1 MDFVRISGVLVTALV
16 HGSIFGALVSFSNWD
31 VNAEEPKLTDMT
43 VIEASLAYKSTAKP
57 TKQPQKPRRAP
68 KPRNA
73 VKPQGVSRDEQQVP
87 SEHKPEPTPKRPE
100 QAEEPDYSKLF
111 EKYRD
116 MRQSS
121 EEEEEALPVEDVP
134 QQGGGGA
141 FDGSKHG
148 FAEVSKGDPY
158 MQELAADVYEGW
170 EVPTLEKG
178 TGTTIGCVRLKE
190 DGRILE
196 TNVWKSENANIARSV
211 ELALRRLEEQRKSG
225 NKPVPRHLMDATAQW
240 ICFKFT
246 I

>member
-1 MDFVRISGVLVTALV
+1 MDFVRLSGVLITALV
-16 HGSIFGALVSFSNWD
+16 HGSIFGALVAFSNWD
-31 VNAEEPKLTDMT
+31 TTSEGPKLKDMT

-68 KPRNA
+68 PKPKA
-73 VKPQGVSRDEQQVP
+73 EAKPQGVSRDEQQAP
-87 SEHKPEPTPKRPE
+87 KEKKPEPTPKKPE
-100 QAEEPDYSKLF
+100 QPQEPDYSKLF

-116 MRQSS
+116 MRQS

-196 TNVWKSENANIARSV
+196 TDVWKSENANIARSV
-211 ELALRRLEEQRKSG
+211 ELALQRLEERRKGG
-225 NKPVPRHLMDATAQW
+225 NKPVPRHLMDATTQW